1 MMTTSSAEHCYEVQ
15 QSKCSCFSCCARST
29 LTTKP
34 RWLRAALRKQVA
46 GVRPPWTTPSRCRWA
61 TPRLASQALLT
72 SATSL
77 GLPSGVSSQPASMAC
92 CTPTHHC
99 HHHYQDAV
107 LDKDEYKDAD
117 ADASVSQYSLLS
129 EVAVVNNDNVYVEV
143 AQQKH

>member
-1 MMTTSSAEHCYEVQ
+1 
-15 QSKCSCFSCCARST
+15 
-29 LTTKP
+29 
-34 RWLRAALRKQVA
+34 
-46 GVRPPWTTPSRCRWA
+46 
-61 TPRLASQALLT
+61 
-72 SATSL
+72 
-77 GLPSGVSSQPASMAC
+77 MAC